1 MDAQKQLE
9 LLDSSLKW
17 LFLIVSGVLLS
28 FCATARQREAICL
41 ALAGETEKAAAV
53 GEVLPVRRLVALLV
67 LLALTFF
74 FLVSLNVEE
83 HALESGDEAA
93 IRSARLNRWASLFV
107 LSAAV
112 LRFFDVNEARTAEE
126 SRL

>member
-1 MDAQKQLE
+1 MEAQKQLE

-17 LFLIVSGVLLS
+17 LFVIVSGVLLS
-28 FCATARQREAICL
+28 FCATARQREALCL
-41 ALAGETEKAAAV
+41 ALTGETEKAGAV
-53 GEVLPVRRLVALLV
+53 GDVLPIRRLVALLV

-74 FLVSLNVEE
+74 FLVSLETE
-83 HALESGDEAA
+83 RRALEGGEEDS

-107 LSAAV
+107 LAAAV
-112 LRFFDVNEARTAEE
+112 LRFFDVTEARASEE